1 MKSLNLQVE
10 DSYYPAL
17 LELLKNLPKNKI
29 QIQEIDS
36 ENPLTFEQA
45 MSYTLKK
52 NDELYKRLS

>member
-29 QIQEIDS
+29 HIQEIDG